1 MSILF
6 LEIQSGND
14 EVDLVQILVILTILT
29 GNHPWG
35 GNDKIPGIEKVS
47 TFVHETDVYLIPP
60 VTDLLTLLMQI
71 QWFVYKWGAEKVR
84 YGL

>member
-35 GNDKIPGIEKVS
+35 GNDKIPGIEKD
-47 TFVHETDVYLIPP
+47 ETDVYLIPP